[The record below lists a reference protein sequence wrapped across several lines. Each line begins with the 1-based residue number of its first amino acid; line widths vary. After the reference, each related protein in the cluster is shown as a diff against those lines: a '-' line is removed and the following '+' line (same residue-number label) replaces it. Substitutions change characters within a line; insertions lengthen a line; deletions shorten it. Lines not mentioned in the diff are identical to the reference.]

1 MKMPFDVWVTVVPLL
16 QTNTSLVTVLSNMV
30 ATAEHETLT
39 ANLQRREAVGPLS
52 PPGMTST
59 PINALKAA

>member
-1 MKMPFDVWVTVVPLL
+1 MPFDMWVTVVPLL

-39 ANLQRREAVGPLS
+39 ANLHRGEAVGPLS
-52 PPGMTST
+52 PPGTTST